1 MKLKRGYKL
10 LLYTILSL
18 GALVIA
24 LPIYLTIVSTLKTDG
39 EMMAHFFS
47 LPSNPTLATYVE
59 ILTEGEYFTALKNT
73 VVITGVVL
81 AAEIVFLP
89 MFSYPIARRMH
100 SSRYYKFLY
109 FYAIVGIFIP
119 FQVKMFP
126 MIKLLNTMEM
136 TNRLG
141 LIFYYLGIQTC
152 EGVFLISGYL
162 ASISDELE
170 EAAYID
176 GASTRKVFFHIVYP
190 LMKPI
195 IATMIIKNGL
205 WVWNDYFAPS
215 LILAKS
221 RAWRTL
227 PLFQYAFKQESYTQ
241 YTMLFTAVVLSM
253 LPIMVIYIVAQK
265 QIIGGMMTG
274 AVKG

>member
-1 MKLKRGYKL
+1 MRLKIKDK
-10 LLYTILSL
+10 ILIYSIL
-18 GALVIA
+18 TFGAVLIA
-24 LPIYLTIVSTLKTDG
+24 VPMYLTIVSTLKTDG
-39 EMMAHFFS
+39 ELMSHFFA
-47 LPSNPTLATYVE
+47 LPSSPSLDTYKE
-59 ILTEGEYFTALKNT
+59 IFAKGEYFTSLKNT
-73 VVITGVVL
+73 LLITGVVL
-81 AAEIVFLP
+81 MAEILLLP
-89 MFSYPIARRMH
+89 MFSYPIARRMN
-100 SSRYYKFLY
+100 SSSYYKFLY
-109 FYAIVGIFIP
+109 YFAIIGIFIP

-126 MIKLLNTMEM
+126 MIKLLNAMGLS
-136 TNRLG
+136 NRIG

-152 EGVFLISGYL
+152 DGVFLISGYL

-176 GASTRKVFFHIVYP
+176 GASTCNVFFRIVYP

-195 IATMIIKNGL
+195 VATMIIKNGL
-205 WVWNDYFAPS
+205 WVWNDYFSPS

-227 PLFQYAFKQESYTQ
+227 PLFQYAFKQESYTE
-241 YTMLFTAVVLSM
+241 YSMLFTAIVLSII
-253 LPIMVIYIVAQK
+253 PIMLIYIVAQK

>member
-1 MKLKRGYKL
+1 MKLKGIQKL
-10 LLYTILSL
+10 LLYIVLL
-18 GALVIA
+18 AGALLIVI
-24 LPIYLTIVSTLKTDG
+24 PMYLTVVSTFKTDG
-39 EMMAHFFS
+39 ELMAHFFE
-47 LPSNPTLATYVE
+47 LPEQWSFDTYKE
-59 ILTEGEYFTALKNT
+59 IISEGEYFVALKNT
-73 VVITGVVL
+73 TLITGVVL
-81 AAEIVFLP
+81 LVEIVLLP
-89 MFSYPIARRMH
+89 MFSYPVARRMH
-100 SSRYYKFLY
+100 SDRYYRFLY
-109 FYAIVGIFIP
+109 FYAVIGIFIP

-126 MIKLLNTMEM
+126 MIKLLNEMGM

-152 EGVFLISGYL
+152 EGVFLICGYL
-162 ASISDELE
+162 ASVPGDLE

-176 GASTRKVFFHIVYP
+176 GASTPNVFFRIVYP

-195 IATMIIKNGL
+195 VATMIIKNGL
-205 WVWNDYFAPS
+205 WVWNDYFTPS

-241 YTMLFTAVVLSM
+241 YSLLFTSIVLSI
-253 LPIMVIYIVAQK
+253 LPIMIIYIIAQK

>member
-1 MKLKRGYKL
+1 MKIRKREKFF
-10 LLYTILSL
+10 LYIVLTI
-18 GALVIA
+18 GAMFIA
-24 LPIYLTIVSTLKTDG
+24 LPMYLTFVSTLKTDG
-39 EMMAHFFS
+39 ELMAHFFA
-47 LPSNPTLATYVE
+47 LPSVPSLDTYRQ
-59 ILTEGEYFTALKNT
+59 ILSKGEYFGALGNT
-73 VVITGVVL
+73 VMITAAVL
-81 AAEIVFLP
+81 LAEILLLP
-89 MFSYPIARRMH
+89 MFSYPITRRMNDGG
-100 SSRYYKFLY
+100 YYKFLY
-109 FYAIVGIFIP
+109 FYAIIGIFIP

-126 MIKLLNTMEM
+126 MIKLLNAFGM

-152 EGVFLISGYL
+152 DGVFLISGYL
-162 ASISDELE
+162 ASVSDELE

-176 GASTRKVFFHIVYP
+176 GASTWNVFFRIVFP

-195 IATMIIKNGL
+195 VATMIIKNGL
-205 WVWNDYFAPS
+205 WVWNDYFTPS

-221 RAWRTL
+221 RTWRTL

-241 YTMLFTAVVLSM
+241 YSMLFTAVVLSI
-253 LPIMVIYIVAQK
+253 LPIILIYIIAQK

>member
-1 MKLKRGYKL
+1 MKLKKTEKII
-10 LLYTILSL
+10 LYIVLTF
-18 GALVIA
+18 GALLIA
-24 LPIYLTIVSTLKTDG
+24 VPMYLTIVSTFKTDG
-39 EMMAHFFS
+39 ELMANFFA
-47 LPSNPTLATYVE
+47 LPSAPSFATYKR
-59 ILTEGEYFTALKNT
+59 IIAKGEYFTALKNT
-73 VVITGVVL
+73 VLITGCVL
-81 AAEIVFLP
+81 LIEVLLLP
-89 MFSYPIARRMH
+89 MFSYPIARRMN

-109 FYAIVGIFIP
+109 LYAIIGIFIP

-126 MIKLLNTMEM
+126 MIKLLNSLGLA
-136 TNRLG
+136 NRLG

-152 EGVFLISGYL
+152 DGVFLINGYL

-176 GASTRKVFFHIVYP
+176 GASTLNVFFRIVYP

-205 WVWNDYFAPS
+205 WVWNDYFSPS

-227 PLFQYAFKQESYTQ
+227 PLFQYAFKQESYTE
-241 YTMLFTAVVLSM
+241 YAMLFTAIVLSM
-253 LPIMVIYIVAQK
+253 LPIILIYVIAQK
-265 QIIGGMMTG
+265 QIIGGMMSG
-274 AVKG
+274 SVKG